1 MNILRV
7 IGSNLRAARLR
18 KGLSQEA
25 LANDANV
32 AMNYVS
38 GIERGVQ
45 NPTVMVLH
53 RLVRVLG
60 IGEAQLFEPVLSRD
74 GSARNLKPGRKA
86 KTIKRKSHAEI

>member
-7 IGSNLRAARLR
+7 VGSNLRAARLR

-25 LANDANV
+25 LAHEAGV

-38 GIERGVQ
+38 GIERGMQ

-53 RLVRVLG
+53 RLVRVVG
-60 IGEAQLFEPVLSRD
+60 IGEAQLFAPVLSRD
-74 GSARNLKPGRKA
+74 GPAKNLKPGRKA
-86 KTIKRKSHAEI
+86 KATKPR